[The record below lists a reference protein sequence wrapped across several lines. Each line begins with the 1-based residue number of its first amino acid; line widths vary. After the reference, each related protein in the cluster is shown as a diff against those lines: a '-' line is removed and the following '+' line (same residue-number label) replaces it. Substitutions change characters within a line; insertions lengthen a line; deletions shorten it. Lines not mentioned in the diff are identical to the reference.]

1 MTRYLI
7 AGAALSLMMS
17 SAATA
22 DWSFS
27 GPPNSKALMLAGNM
41 ALELQCDRVRSAPGA
56 LAPNR
61 APESPNSTRR
71 VSL

>member
-1 MTRYLI
+1 MKRYLI

-27 GPPNSKALMLAGNM
+27 GPPNTKALILAGNM
-41 ALELQCDRVRSAPGA
+41 TLKLQCDRVRSALGA
-56 LAPNR
+56 LAPDR
-61 APESPNSTRR
+61 APECPNSTRR